1 MFTDFSKTC
10 FKQKKS
16 PDLSET
22 CFRLVCNVSEMS
34 KNRFRILRGSM
45 QLQPPVVKDVV
56 MACCTLHNFLRTK
69 TENFVHEELDIPD
82 EQMPPCGLSSI
93 PLNAIS
99 HAVRGTGA
107 KYNTAAKVVRDKLA
121 EYFVWDKTRYLG
133 SGSMQTYE

>member
-1 MFTDFSKTC
+1 M
-10 FKQKKS
+10 
-16 PDLSET
+16 
-22 CFRLVCNVSEMS
+22 SEMS

-69 TENFVHEELDIPD
+69 TENFVHEELDTPD

-121 EYFVWDKTRYLG
+121 EYFVGQGQVSWQWKHANVRVVQSDARA
-133 SGSMQTYE
+133 ECD